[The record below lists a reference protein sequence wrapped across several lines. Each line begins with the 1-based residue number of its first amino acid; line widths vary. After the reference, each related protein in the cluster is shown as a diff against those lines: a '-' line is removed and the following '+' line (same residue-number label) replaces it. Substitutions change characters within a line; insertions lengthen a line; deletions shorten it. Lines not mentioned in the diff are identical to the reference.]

1 LPTDNSTSGNQRAP
15 NAISGMTVVHNAS
28 TTLPN
33 TTAPFDVPFVGGS
46 PFTYTG
52 GGLYVAFDWQ
62 WAGPAAVS
70 TVVACNVALASGFK
84 GEQSN
89 VSPPTTLA
97 TNSLRPETRLT
108 PLAVTSDGMAIS
120 AAINGNAGSFTWN
133 NGWTEGIDQTIS
145 TSASSSAD
153 HAETANGTD
162 TASATATNQNRQAIV
177 AVSLAVAH

>member
-1 LPTDNSTSGNQRAP
+1 
-15 NAISGMTVVHNAS
+15 
-28 TTLPN
+28 
-33 TTAPFDVPFVGGS
+33 
-46 PFTYTG
+46 
-52 GGLYVAFDWQ
+52 
-62 WAGPAAVS
+62 
-70 TVVACNVALASGFK
+70 VACNVALASGFK